1 MKKKIIGI
9 YAIMYKDQI
18 IYIGQSNDV
27 EHRVQQHFRIRQNIE
42 KLYKNEKW
50 YDYMTLSLKKNI
62 FIYQNIDDIT
72 WKVLREC
79 SLDDLNFY
87 ENYYIKMYKPVFNW
101 EGVKCEYRG
110 VKRDPEPIETE
121 APCDWEDPYILL

>member
-27 EHRVQQHFRIRQNIE
+27 EHRVQQHFKIRQNIE
-42 KLYKNEKW
+42 KLYKNEK
-50 YDYMTLSLKKNI
+50 
-62 FIYQNIDDIT
+62 
-72 WKVLREC
+72 VLREC
-79 SLDDLNFY
+79 DLDDLNFY

-121 APCDWEDPYILL
+121 VPCDWEDPYILL